1 MIRKAVI
8 PAAGLGT
15 RLLPVTKEQ
24 PKEMLS
30 IFANTRDGSFCLK
43 PVLQLVY
50 EQLYDK
56 GFREFC
62 FIIGRGKRAIE
73 DHFTSDNGY
82 TSMLRKKGKES
93 SAEGLENFYKRL
105 EKSTLVWINQPEPRG
120 FGDAVL
126 KAQSFIEDTSFIV
139 HAGDTYVISDSAD
152 HLQRLM
158 KAHEGLD
165 ADAVLLVKE
174 MDDPRQHGVIEA
186 EEIGKETYKVNR
198 AIEKPEK
205 PPSKLALMPIYTFT
219 TAILKALERTRPGV
233 SAEIQLT
240 DAIQMLIESGSK
252 VYAIKLKPEEVR
264 LDIGTPETYWEA
276 LQLSHEYAKMGGLK
290 FRTAA
295 IQPF

>member
-1 MIRKAVI
+1 LTRKAVI

-30 IFANTRDGSFCLK
+30 IFARTLNGNCCLK

-50 EQLYDK
+50 EQLYDI

-73 DHFTSDNGY
+73 DHFTSDKGY
-82 TSMLRKKGKES
+82 TSMLRQKGKES
-93 SAEGLENFYKRL
+93 SAEGLENFYRRI
-105 EKSTLVWINQPEPRG
+105 EESTLVWINQPEPMG

-126 KAQSFIEDTSFIV
+126 RAKSFIGNDSFIV
-139 HAGDTYVISDSAD
+139 HAGDTYVISDNAD

-158 KAHEGLD
+158 KGRESLD
-165 ADAVLLVKE
+165 ADAMLLVKE
-174 MDDPRQHGVIEA
+174 MQDPKQHGVIEA
-186 EEIGKETYKVNR
+186 EEIGDETYKVNR
-198 AIEKPEK
+198 AVEKPEK
-205 PPSKLALMPIYTFT
+205 PLSKLAIMPIYVFSP
-219 TAILKALERTRPGV
+219 AILKALERTGPGV
-233 SAEIQLT
+233 GGEIQLT

-252 VYAIKLKPEEVR
+252 VYARKLKSEEVR

-276 LQLSHEYAKMGGLK
+276 LKLSREYAKMGGV
-290 FRTAA
+290 FNRGNPT
-295 IQPF
+295 I